1 MSAAVAPHALPMF
14 VTCSELDAK
23 KSIVWHFLEVSAG
36 AVGEGSGGG
45 RYGRGGNKNK
55 PPKLAFPFSL

>member
-1 MSAAVAPHALPMF
+1 MSAAVAPHAFPMF

-36 AVGEGSGGG
+36 AVGEGSGEG
-45 RYGRGGNKNK
+45 R
-55 PPKLAFPFSL
+55 